1 MKQVAFR
8 EKIRNSVLYPLD
20 MIGLI
25 QEGGLES
32 NWIDEPQAGERSV
45 LHTS

>member
-1 MKQVAFR
+1 MKQVAFM
-8 EKIRNSVLYPLD
+8 EKIRNSVLHPLD

-25 QEGGLES
+25 QGGLES

-45 LHTS
+45 LYTS